1 MNAARRLARR
11 LTRLRLPT
19 KGGGKPWLLL
29 AWEISGLRAALAAP
43 AAGGARIVFEAASPQ
58 ADFAAALD
66 DVLAQMAAAKQ
77 KKPARAALA
86 ARQLLPLTVAL
97 AIAPEKPRPAAQMCA
112 LARDELEMARAE
124 FGSLWSFGTLL
135 AARGHLTAADR
146 EAVAAHRESR
156 REGMATSLRYGEIAL
171 ELGLIDRPAIDQCL
185 RLQERL
191 QNVDGEQVAGWNGRL
206 HDKEPLWLACTAE
219 REQHRAWARALSARG
234 LSLATSLPF
243 AWLASEDD
251 GEAAAD
257 DAPGRVSVELHC
269 EEALA
274 VYRRQG
280 RVVAARGEARS
291 ERPLRAEW
299 LARLMADWLVEPRL
313 EIELIALYAEDE
325 ATALAVGETL
335 AQDTGHP
342 VRVRAPKDAWPR
354 LWASLLR
361 EATATPAGR
370 RLPHLAERDLRGPLW
385 KAPDFLRAAALG
397 GVLLALVAVEGGQ
410 RWRLAALEA
419 RTEARQQEERDRAAN
434 AQQQA
439 RLIAEL
445 ERLAQDLD
453 GARAALAPMEAEH
466 RRLSAILAMR
476 QNLPELLYA
485 LSSAVGTDA
494 VLESV
499 KNSRSG
505 TNASSIQVVAWS
517 PSYTGAQDFVGRV
530 AELGQS
536 LRYAVSQ
543 SESVERAGRDG
554 KPGHEVSFWLVP
566 ETAETPAE
574 APPAGAGGAR

>member
-1 MNAARRLARR
+1 MNAARRIARR
-11 LTRLRLPT
+11 LARLRLPAR
-19 KGGGKPWLLL
+19 GGGKPWLLL
-29 AWEISGLRAALAAP
+29 AWEISGLRAALAMP
-43 AAGGARIVFEAASPQ
+43 VAGGARIVFTASSPQ

-97 AIAPEKPRPAAQMCA
+97 PIPPDKPRPAAQMRE
-112 LARDELEMARAE
+112 LARGDLEMALAE

-135 AARGHLTAADR
+135 AARGHLTTADR
-146 EAVAAHRESR
+146 EAVAQYRDAH
-156 REGMATSLRYGEIAL
+156 REGMATPLRYGEIAL
-171 ELGLIDRPAIDQCL
+171 ELGLIERPAIDQCL

-191 QNVDGEQVAGWNGRL
+191 QNVDGELVAGWNGRL
-206 HDKEPLWLACTAE
+206 HDKQPLWLACAVE
-219 REQHRAWARALSARG
+219 REQHHAWARALSARG

-243 AWLASEDD
+243 SWLASEDD
-251 GEAAAD
+251 GAETAA
-257 DAPGRVSVELHC
+257 DAPGRVSVELHR

-291 ERPLRAEW
+291 ERGLRAEW
-299 LARLMADWLVEPRL
+299 LARLMADWLAEPRL
-313 EIELIALYAEDE
+313 EIELVALHAEDE
-325 ATALAVGETL
+325 AAALAVGETL

-342 VRVRAPKDAWPR
+342 VRVRAPEESWPR

-361 EATATPAGR
+361 EATAAPAGR

-385 KAPDFLRAAALG
+385 KTPDFLRAAALG
-397 GVLLALVAVEGGQ
+397 GVLLALVAVEGEQ

-419 RTEARQQEERDRAAN
+419 RIEARQQAEREKAAS

-439 RLIAEL
+439 RLLAEL
-445 ERLAQDLD
+445 TQLARDLD
-453 GARAALAPMEAEH
+453 KARAEIAPMETEY
-466 RRLSAILAMR
+466 RRLSAVLAMR
-476 QNLPELLYA
+476 HNLPELLYA

-499 KNSRSG
+499 RNSRSG
-505 TNASSIQVVAWS
+505 ANASSIQVVAWS

-536 LRYAVSQ
+536 LHYAVSQ

-566 ETAETPAE
+566 EATADVPSPE
-574 APPAGAGGAR
+574 AP